1 MTRLSKVILAH
12 VVFLVAMVA
21 VVWAG
26 TAWAGDVEEV
36 TAYRVHGR
44 TFDTLEEAQ
53 EHEAYTEARE
63 FVVRATRYSEPTEAR
78 FIYQGATGGR
88 LMKKEDIEIEQKGKE
103 ATVSYKG
110 IVYDFTIGE
119 SSYRDK
125 DGNSMP
131 FSIIRDI
138 LAKLEKL
145 RIERVE

>member
-1 MTRLSKVILAH
+1 
-12 VVFLVAMVA
+12 
-21 VVWAG
+21 
-26 TAWAGDVEEV
+26 
-36 TAYRVHGR
+36 
-44 TFDTLEEAQ
+44 
-53 EHEAYTEARE
+53 
-63 FVVRATRYSEPTEAR
+63 
-78 FIYQGATGGR
+78 
-88 LMKKEDIEIEQKGKE
+88 MKKEDIEIEQEGKE

-138 LAKLEKL
+138 LAKLAKL